1 MRLTP
6 TSTYTQSF
14 NPNTQASFTPT
25 NNKSI
30 EKNVQAP
37 SQRTG
42 ARVSP
47 KQLEKLFQFLNPPSN
62 VPSPLKSIEQ
72 FRRESFHKWAMAITR
87 HYDSKKF
94 YGNFFEY
101 SEPAHT
107 WGLLASI
114 FERPEGISRENTPMD
129 KLLGHPGMAQVFRL
143 FGAPKD
149 IPNPMKS
156 PTEYLQDGYGTW
168 AKLVSHHYNNTNY
181 ERSGYFW
188 NDVAR
193 VIDPNE
199 HTTLNNLSILSDRTS
214 RKPVLS
220 MQVPKSLLS
229 QSITEWLSG
238 VFHIENPDANTPTV
252 SVKLTGDS
260 ASDGDKLE
268 VFARLLDA
276 LQSEAEKTTSA

>member
-1 MRLTP
+1 M
-6 TSTYTQSF
+6 
-14 NPNTQASFTPT
+14 
-25 NNKSI
+25 
-30 EKNVQAP
+30 QAP

-47 KQLEKLFQFLNPPSN
+47 KQLEKLFQFLKTPSN

-72 FRRESFHKWAMAITR
+72 SRRKSFSDWAMEITR
-87 HYDSKKF
+87 YHRSQGEDR
-94 YGNFFEY
+94 NFAEH
-101 SEPAHT
+101 SESARV
-107 WGLLASI
+107 WGLIASI
-114 FERPEGISRENTPMD
+114 FKRPEDISQENTPMD
-129 KLLGHPGMAQVFRL
+129 KLLGQPGMVGVFKI
-143 FGAPKD
+143 FKAPKD

-156 PTEYLQDGYGTW
+156 PSEYLQDGFHLW
-168 AKLVSHHYNNTNY
+168 AKLVSHHYNNNKY

-188 NDVAR
+188 KDVAR

-229 QSITEWLSG
+229 QSITEWLNLPQYKE
-238 VFHIENPDANTPTV
+238 VIHIENPNANTPTV

-276 LQSEAEKTTSA
+276 LQSEAEKTPSA